1 MRLKLLF
8 LIGLVSFFASLR
20 GFASPRVE
28 NFFQSLKTE
37 QVEVLD
43 SKASVQINQ
52 LSSYPPRI
60 LTLRS
65 RLSWT
70 PKGSSTPDCDST
82 TLRKLLK
89 DKGHSP
95 ATFKNYWDQCEISL
109 RRFSPNLLEQ
119 FFNMLRLKYDIVGHP
134 LARTVMFHLPEGIK
148 VRGLLMLKGAKK
160 RPLVIIRTGI
170 FSSINEYMVESFAT
184 MQLFDEG
191 PFHVLILPSLSGI
204 QFIQDNTSYAFGG
217 FEEALHNILVARILS
232 DKTQPLAQ
240 YIDGIHLL
248 GISMGANGVIVSNL
262 LETKN
267 RIDPNIPLFKKT
279 LLICPLVN
287 YISTERNHN
296 TSLGKSFLFKL
307 WSEKRL
313 LPLAEK
319 YPGFFDTNSFFP
331 IAALVEKFKTNYR
344 EPLVGWNAVKGIEP
358 FRDSSNL
365 FADSQLWS
373 KYLRDI
379 KTQSPT
385 LVIRTDTDPIV
396 PMRDNLGMLENQFQ
410 NLAQIS
416 LPKGMHCSLPASHN
430 WSAISQTLNFY
441 FGDSTMPYELSWQ
454 MERTD
459 RKPIEI
465 ADLNFHEDK
474 IIVQQ
479 TSGPSLLIPR
489 NAFDHDLLD
498 LEINEPLKESL
509 TRWLNRNLDQQS
521 NLRLFRPV
529 SSEE

>member
-1 MRLKLLF
+1 MRLNFFL
-8 LIGLVSFFASLR
+8 LIGLLSFFVPLR
-20 GFASPRVE
+20 GYASPRIE

-37 QVEVLD
+37 QIEILN

-52 LSSYPPRI
+52 QSSYPPNI
-60 LTLRS
+60 LKLRS
-65 RLSWT
+65 RLAWT
-70 PKGSSTPDCDST
+70 ATSSPTPDCDST
-82 TLRKLLK
+82 TLRKFLK
-89 DKGHSP
+89 GKDHSP
-95 ATFKNYWDQCEISL
+95 STFKSYWDQCEISL
-109 RRFSPNLLEQ
+109 RQYSPNLLEQ
-119 FFNMLRLKYDIVGHP
+119 FVNMLRLKYDIVGHP

-148 VRGLLMLKGAKK
+148 VRGLLMMKGAKK

-217 FEEALHNILVARILS
+217 FEEALHNILISRILNE
-232 DKTQPLAQ
+232 KTQPLAQ

-248 GISMGANGVIVSNL
+248 GISMGANGVIISNL

-267 RIDPNIPLFKKT
+267 RIDPKVPLFKKT

-287 YISTERNHN
+287 YTSTEKNHN

-319 YPGFFDTNSFFP
+319 YPGFFDANSFFP
-331 IAALVEKFKTNYR
+331 IANLVEKFKTNYR

-358 FRDSSNL
+358 LKGSSNL

-373 KYLRDI
+373 KYLKDV

-385 LVIRTDTDPIV
+385 LVIRTETDPIV
-396 PMRDNLGMLENQFQ
+396 PMRENLGMLEKQFQ
-410 NLAQIS
+410 NIAQIT
-416 LPKGMHCSLPASHN
+416 LPKGMHCSLPASYN

-441 FGDSTMPYELSWQ
+441 FGDSTMPYELSWHID
-454 MERTD
+454 RAD

-465 ADLNFHEDK
+465 VDLNFHEGQV
-474 IIVQQ
+474 IVQQ
-479 TSGPSLLIPR
+479 ASGPSLLIPR
-489 NAFDHDLLD
+489 NAFDHDLID

-521 NLRLFRPV
+521 NLRLFRPA